1 MRAFIIA
8 VLIILI
14 AGGTMVALDVFKP
27 KPEEQEVVPLVT
39 PVEVVTAKRQ
49 DIRVRLTSQ
58 GLLEAKTLTTAASEV
73 SGKVLEVLPPFEVGG
88 QFESGQILLRID
100 PADYESARAQAKSLV
115 ADAALAVKTEEAKAT
130 QSLRDWKK
138 LGRTEEANALVKRE
152 PQLASAHA
160 RLEAAEAGLAKAERD
175 LERTVLRAPYRG
187 RILRTHTDEASFVT
201 MGAPLADFYRSDAL
215 EVKLPV
221 SLSELPFLNLQTTER
236 AVTLST
242 ATGKAWPPTVVRQD
256 AEIDR
261 RSRSL
266 HLIAALPEETS
277 ANDPLL
283 VPGLFVSAQIAAEP
297 LKNVFPVDR
306 KALLGEDEVLI
317 LGAEIPD
324 PTSDHKFKTYT
335 LLRRQVTVARKEA
348 GRVLINEGI
357 KEGERIC
364 ISYVPNFIQGMTV
377 RVLGEETKA

>member
-49 DIRVRLTSQ
+49 DIQVRLTSQ

-88 QFESGQILLRID
+88 QFESGQVLLRID

-152 PQLASAHA
+152 PQLASARA

-242 ATGKAWPPTVVRQD
+242 ATGKAWSATVVRQD